1 MRVWCLGE
9 EGREWVCPASQGAPS
24 GRQRQCS
31 GAVACGRRGLGT
43 AVLARSWSRHVLP
56 YMASG
61 SPGECDKGQQ
71 TVPPWDP
78 GGVKLSRGPRDMA
91 GVRRKLSCFPR
102 RAVKSQR
109 LVGTLS
115 RAWEPVFLTSS
126 QPGTLSEPQPAGG
139 LWECPEDKGRE
150 QVAEGKQAQCRP
162 LAALIGRRAL
172 WSWDGLRGFPG
183 GLRGSG
189 PGPQATGTLHG

>member
-1 MRVWCLGE
+1 MKRKRVWHKKCSGDEGKDDGVMAQSRRVMRAWCLGE

-24 GRQRQCS
+24 GSQCQCS
-31 GAVACGRRGLGT
+31 GAAACGRRGLGT
-43 AVLARSWSRHVLP
+43 AVLARSRSRHVLP

-61 SPGECDKGQQ
+61 SPGECDRGQQ
-71 TVPPWDP
+71 TVPPWGP

-126 QPGTLSEPQPAGG
+126 QPGTLRTSA
-139 LWECPEDKGRE
+139 C
-150 QVAEGKQAQCRP
+150 
-162 LAALIGRRAL
+162 RRAL
-172 WSWDGLRGFPG
+172 GMPRG
-183 GLRGSG
+183 
-189 PGPQATGTLHG
+189 